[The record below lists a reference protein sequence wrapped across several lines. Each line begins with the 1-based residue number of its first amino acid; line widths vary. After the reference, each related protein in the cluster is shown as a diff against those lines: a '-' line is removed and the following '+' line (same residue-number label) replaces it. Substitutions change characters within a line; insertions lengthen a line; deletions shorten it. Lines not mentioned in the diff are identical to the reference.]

1 MDLRQLRLFI
11 AVTEERNL
19 TRAAERVNL
28 SQPALSY
35 RIRQLEEELGV
46 ALFRRTPRGV
56 ELTAAGEALLP
67 DAQQLLSGAEA
78 AIVRVRRAGGL
89 TDDRLRVGFDFI
101 EFGSVGLM
109 PSLLSVFR
117 ERYPSA
123 ALDLEMLD
131 EDALEQAVSDSRLD
145 IAFLLGP
152 PANRN
157 LQFHP
162 LLRGEYVLVL
172 PAAHPLTLEQTVSRH
187 AIAATRL
194 LLPRLRATDEAALLA
209 WLNTENHQTQVVF
222 KGTNVATLLGLVAA
236 GEGVA
241 VLPSGLAKLQ
251 AGTDV
256 VVRSLKAP
264 PLTWTFGL
272 TWHRKNPTGMARL
285 AQQQL
290 RRRVS
295 QPELV

>member
-1 MDLRQLRLFI
+1 MDLRQLRLFV
-11 AVTEERNL
+11 AVTKERNL
-19 TRAAERVNL
+19 TRAAEQVNL

-35 RIRQLEEELGV
+35 QNRQLEEELGV

-78 AIVRVRRAGGL
+78 AIMRVRRAGGL
-89 TDDRLRVGFDFI
+89 TDDRLRVDFDFI
-101 EFGSVGLM
+101 EFGSVGLV

-117 ERYPSA
+117 ERYP
-123 ALDLEMLD
+123 

-152 PANRN
+152 PANRE

-162 LLRGEYVLVL
+162 LLRGESVLVL
-172 PAAHPLTLEQTVSRH
+172 PAAHPLTLEQTVSQH
-187 AIAATRL
+187 ALAATRL

-209 WLNTENHQTQVVF
+209 WLNIEVHQAQVVF
-222 KGTNVATLLGLVAA
+222 KGTNIATLIGRVAA